1 MYLKKFS
8 TNSKLQDLFR
18 FSPAVQYALNYLV
31 DKFPVLEFL
40 TRFRILLQQKI
51 ATAKSST
58 VLCPGVYTRCVQ
70 LCGQFAPGIANSR
83 FITLLDLQLCTHAL
97 AAGGTAVLECTL
109 QYLGSTSQGNKFS
122 KVYPSIIYILE

>member
-1 MYLKKFS
+1 M
-8 TNSKLQDLFR
+8 
-18 FSPAVQYALNYLV
+18 
-31 DKFPVLEFL
+31 
-40 TRFRILLQQKI
+40 
-51 ATAKSST
+51 
-58 VLCPGVYTRCVQ
+58 PGCVYTVCTRVQ